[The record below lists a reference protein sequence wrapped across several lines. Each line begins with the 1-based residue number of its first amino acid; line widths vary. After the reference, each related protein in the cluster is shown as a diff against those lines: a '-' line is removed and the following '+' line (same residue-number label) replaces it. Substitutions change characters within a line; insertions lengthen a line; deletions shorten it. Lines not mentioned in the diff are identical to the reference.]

1 MIKPILELFSSSML
15 GRLIGL
21 LRFQIILYV
30 FGQNEFSDSIIYF
43 TTFIWL
49 VNNFFVIPNVNS
61 SLIADLSSNAE
72 KNHSIIIINFIKKIT
87 KVSLLTGLIAL
98 LIVFLV
104 NGNDGILSLDVLS
117 LVLIFLTFP
126 LLGVNEI
133 VSLYNQYKGR
143 YFLYSFNP
151 VIWNLILILC
161 LVFYWILDIKNLYT
175 YFLFLFFAKL
185 TSLFIQYKFSNLN
198 LHKTYKNRN
207 LVTSKPSINIYYT
220 LSIII
225 FSGITFFDLTIL
237 GIYSF
242 VGAVTVYSILLKI
255 PTLLMSLISSSA
267 LPVFFNR
274 IIMKEGSLFNNFI
287 NFSGLSFLLFM
298 LLGFSYLFIGE
309 FIFKYLFNYSL
320 TKFDDLDVY
329 LALFFMFVSSFA
341 FFFIRLSVEF
351 KFQKSIFVISFLGLI
366 IKLVST
372 YLFTI
377 NIRNLL
383 LFNILA
389 LSLVSISGLYSI
401 FIKQNIKHKT

>member
-21 LRFQIILYV
+21 LRFQVILYV
-30 FGQNEFSDSIIYF
+30 FGQNEFSDTIIYF

-61 SLIADLSSNAE
+61 SLIADLSSNE
-72 KNHSIIIINFIKKIT
+72 EENHPIIIINLIRKTI
-87 KVSLLTGLIAL
+87 KVSLSSGFIAL
-98 LIVFLV
+98 LVIFLV
-104 NGNDGILSLDVLS
+104 IGNNDILSLDVLS

-151 VIWNLILILC
+151 VIWNVILILC
-161 LVFYWILDIKNLYT
+161 LVLYFILDIKIFYI

-185 TSLFIQYKFSNLN
+185 TSLFIQYKFSYLN
-198 LHKTYKNRN
+198 LHQTYKNRN
-207 LVTSKPSINIYYT
+207 LVTAKPSINIYYT
-220 LSIII
+220 ISIII

-242 VGAVTVYSILLKI
+242 IGAVTVYSILLKI

-274 IIMKEGSLFNNFI
+274 IIMKEGSLFRNLI

-298 LLGFSYLFIGE
+298 LLGFIYLFIGE
-309 FIFKYLFNYSL
+309 YIFKYLFNYSL
-320 TKFDDLDVY
+320 TNFDYLDIY
-329 LALFFMFVSSFA
+329 LALIFMFVSSFA

-377 NIRNLL
+377 NIRNLIIL
-383 LFNILA
+383 NILA
-389 LSLVSISGLYSI
+389 LGLVSISGLYSI
-401 FIKQNIKHKT
+401 YIKQNIKRL

>member
-1 MIKPILELFSSSML
+1 MIKSILELFSSSML

-21 LRFQIILYV
+21 LRFQVILYV
-30 FGQNEFSDSIIYF
+30 FGQNEFSDTIIYF

-61 SLIADLSSNAE
+61 SLIADLSSNE
-72 KNHSIIIINFIKKIT
+72 EENHPIIIINLIRNTI
-87 KVSLLTGLIAL
+87 KVSVLSGFIAL
-98 LIVFLV
+98 LVIFLV
-104 NGNDGILSLDVLS
+104 IGNNDILSLDVLS

-151 VIWNLILILC
+151 FIWNVILILC
-161 LVFYWILDIKNLYT
+161 LVLYWILDIKNFYI

-185 TSLFIQYKFSNLN
+185 TSLFIQYKFSSLN
-198 LHKTYKNRN
+198 LHQTYKNRN
-207 LVTSKPSINIYYT
+207 FVTAKPLMNIYYT
-220 LSIII
+220 ISIII

-274 IIMKEGSLFNNFI
+274 IVMKEGSLFRNLI

-309 FIFKYLFNYSL
+309 YIFKYLFNYSL
-320 TKFDDLDVY
+320 TNFDYLDIY
-329 LALFFMFVSSFA
+329 LALIFMFVSSFA

-351 KFQKSIFVISFLGLI
+351 RFQKSIFVISFLGLI

-377 NIRNLL
+377 NIRNLII
-383 LFNILA
+383 FNIL
-389 LSLVSISGLYSI
+389 LLGLVSISGLYSI
-401 FIKQNIKHKT
+401 YIKQNIKQL

>member
-21 LRFQIILYV
+21 LRFQVILYV
-30 FGQNEFSDSIIYF
+30 FGQNEFSDTIIYF

-61 SLIADLSSNAE
+61 SLIADLSSNE
-72 KNHSIIIINFIKKIT
+72 EENHPIIIINLIRNTI
-87 KVSLLTGLIAL
+87 KVSLSSGFIAL
-98 LIVFLV
+98 LVIFLV
-104 NGNDGILSLDVLS
+104 IGNNDILSLDVLS

-151 VIWNLILILC
+151 VIWNVILILC
-161 LVFYWILDIKNLYT
+161 LVLYWILDIKIFYI

-185 TSLFIQYKFSNLN
+185 TSLFIQYKFSSLN
-198 LHKTYKNRN
+198 LHQTYKNRN
-207 LVTSKPSINIYYT
+207 LVTAKPFMNIYYT
-220 LSIII
+220 ISIII

-237 GIYSF
+237 SIYSF

-274 IIMKEGSLFNNFI
+274 IVMKEGSLFRNLI

-298 LLGFSYLFIGE
+298 LLGFGYLFIGE
-309 FIFKYLFNYSL
+309 YIFKYLFNYSL
-320 TKFDDLDVY
+320 TNFDYLDIY
-329 LALFFMFVSSFA
+329 LALIFMFVSSFA

-377 NIRNLL
+377 NIRNLII
-383 LFNILA
+383 FNIL
-389 LSLVSISGLYSI
+389 LLGLVSISGLYSI
-401 FIKQNIKHKT
+401 YIKQNIKQL

>member
-1 MIKPILELFSSSML
+1 MTKPILELFSSSLL

-21 LRFQIILYV
+21 LRFQVILYV

-61 SLIADLSSNAE
+61 SLIADLTSNDE
-72 KNHSIIIINFIKKIT
+72 ENHSIIIINLIRKIII
-87 KVSLLTGLIAL
+87 VSLSSGFIAL
-98 LIVFLV
+98 LVVFLV
-104 NGNDGILSLDVLS
+104 IGNNDILSLDVLS
-117 LVLIFLTFP
+117 LVLIFLTLP

-151 VIWNLILILC
+151 VIWNVILILC
-161 LVFYWILDIKNLYT
+161 LVLYWILDIKNFYI
-175 YFLFLFFAKL
+175 YFLFFFFAKL
-185 TSLFIQYKFSNLN
+185 ISLFIQYKFSNLN
-198 LHKTYKNRN
+198 LHQTYINRN
-207 LVTSKPSINIYYT
+207 LVNVKPSINIYYT
-220 LSIII
+220 ISIII

-274 IIMKEGSLFNNFI
+274 IIMKEGSLFKNLI
-287 NFSGLSFLLFM
+287 NFLGLSFFLFM

-309 FIFKYLFNYSL
+309 YIFKYLFNYSL
-320 TKFDDLDVY
+320 TNFDYLDIY
-329 LALFFMFVSSFA
+329 LALIFMFVSSFA

-377 NIRNLL
+377 NIRNLIIL
-383 LFNILA
+383 NILA
-389 LSLVSISGLYSI
+389 LGLVSISGLYSI
-401 FIKQNIKHKT
+401 YIKQNIKRL

>member
-1 MIKPILELFSSSML
+1 
-15 GRLIGL
+15 
-21 LRFQIILYV
+21 
-30 FGQNEFSDSIIYF
+30 
-43 TTFIWL
+43 
-49 VNNFFVIPNVNS
+49 
-61 SLIADLSSNAE
+61 
-72 KNHSIIIINFIKKIT
+72 
-87 KVSLLTGLIAL
+87 
-98 LIVFLV
+98 
-104 NGNDGILSLDVLS
+104 
-117 LVLIFLTFP
+117 
-126 LLGVNEI
+126 
-133 VSLYNQYKGR
+133 
-143 YFLYSFNP
+143 
-151 VIWNLILILC
+151 
-161 LVFYWILDIKNLYT
+161 
-175 YFLFLFFAKL
+175 
-185 TSLFIQYKFSNLN
+185 
-198 LHKTYKNRN
+198 
-207 LVTSKPSINIYYT
+207 
-220 LSIII
+220 
-225 FSGITFFDLTIL
+225 
-237 GIYSF
+237 
-242 VGAVTVYSILLKI
+242 
-255 PTLLMSLISSSA
+255 MSLISSSA

>member
-1 MIKPILELFSSSML
+1 MTKPILELFSSSLL

-21 LRFQIILYV
+21 LRFQVILYV

-61 SLIADLSSNAE
+61 SLIADLTSNDE
-72 KNHSIIIINFIKKIT
+72 ENHPIIIINLIRKIII
-87 KVSLLTGLIAL
+87 VSLSSGFIAL
-98 LIVFLV
+98 LVVFLV
-104 NGNDGILSLDVLS
+104 IGNNDILSLDVLS
-117 LVLIFLTFP
+117 LVLIFLTLP

-151 VIWNLILILC
+151 VIWNVILILC
-161 LVFYWILDIKNLYT
+161 LVLYWILDIKNFYI
-175 YFLFLFFAKL
+175 YFLFFFFAKL
-185 TSLFIQYKFSNLN
+185 ISLFIQYKFSNLN
-198 LHKTYKNRN
+198 LHQTYKNRN
-207 LVTSKPSINIYYT
+207 LVNVKPSINIYYT
-220 LSIII
+220 ISIII

-274 IIMKEGSLFNNFI
+274 IIMKEGSLFRNLFNFL
-287 NFSGLSFLLFM
+287 GLSFFLFM

-309 FIFKYLFNYSL
+309 YIFKYLFNYSL
-320 TKFDDLDVY
+320 TNFDYLDIY
-329 LALFFMFVSSFA
+329 LALIFMFVSSFA

-377 NIRNLL
+377 NIRNLIIL
-383 LFNILA
+383 NILA
-389 LSLVSISGLYSI
+389 LGLVSISGLYSI
-401 FIKQNIKHKT
+401 YIKQNIKRL

>member
-21 LRFQIILYV
+21 LRFQVILYV
-30 FGQNEFSDSIIYF
+30 FGQNEFSDTIIYF

-61 SLIADLSSNAE
+61 SLIADLSSNE
-72 KNHSIIIINFIKKIT
+72 EENHPIIIINLIRNTI
-87 KVSLLTGLIAL
+87 KVSLSSGFIAL
-98 LIVFLV
+98 LVIFLV
-104 NGNDGILSLDVLS
+104 IGNNDILSLDVLS

-151 VIWNLILILC
+151 VIWNVILILC
-161 LVFYWILDIKNLYT
+161 LVLYWILDIKIFYI

-185 TSLFIQYKFSNLN
+185 TSLFIQYKFSSLN
-198 LHKTYKNRN
+198 LHQTYKNRN
-207 LVTSKPSINIYYT
+207 LVTAKPFMNIYYT
-220 LSIII
+220 ISIII

-237 GIYSF
+237 SIYSF

-274 IIMKEGSLFNNFI
+274 IVMKEGSLFRNLI

-298 LLGFSYLFIGE
+298 LLGFGYLFIGE
-309 FIFKYLFNYSL
+309 YIFKYLFNYIL
-320 TKFDDLDVY
+320 TNFDYLDIY
-329 LALFFMFVSSFA
+329 LALIFMFVSSFA
-341 FFFIRLSVEF
+341 FIFIRLSVEF

-377 NIRNLL
+377 NIRNLII
-383 LFNILA
+383 FNIL
-389 LSLVSISGLYSI
+389 LLGLVSISGLYSI
-401 FIKQNIKHKT
+401 YIKQNIKQL

>member
-21 LRFQIILYV
+21 LRFQVILYV
-30 FGQNEFSDSIIYF
+30 FGQNEFSDTIIYF

-61 SLIADLSSNAE
+61 SLIADLSSNE
-72 KNHSIIIINFIKKIT
+72 EENHPIIIINLIRKTI
-87 KVSLLTGLIAL
+87 KVSLSSGFIAL
-98 LIVFLV
+98 LVIFLV
-104 NGNDGILSLDVLS
+104 IGNNDILSLDVLS

-151 VIWNLILILC
+151 VIWNVILILC
-161 LVFYWILDIKNLYT
+161 LVLYFILDIKIFYI

-185 TSLFIQYKFSNLN
+185 TSLFIQYKFSYLN
-198 LHKTYKNRN
+198 LHQTYKNRN
-207 LVTSKPSINIYYT
+207 LVTAKPSINIYYT
-220 LSIII
+220 ISIII

-242 VGAVTVYSILLKI
+242 IGAVTVYSILLKI

-274 IIMKEGSLFNNFI
+274 IIMKEGSLFRNLI

-298 LLGFSYLFIGE
+298 LLGFIYLFIGE
-309 FIFKYLFNYSL
+309 YIFKYLFNYSL
-320 TKFDDLDVY
+320 TNFDYLDIY
-329 LALFFMFVSSFA
+329 LALIFMFVSSFA

-377 NIRNLL
+377 NIRNLMIL
-383 LFNILA
+383 NILA
-389 LSLVSISGLYSI
+389 LGLVSISGLYSI
-401 FIKQNIKHKT
+401 YIKQNIKRL